1 MQYPRL
7 VMATVSV
14 AAGSALLDPP
24 SMSPPTLTG
33 LVHWQIHILQ
43 IPLLI
48 QSITYKERSQLW
60 KNTNLTISI
69 FYKDTW
75 VRFARW
81 GKISKMWHLFI
92 LWSFN
97 VTKWFDFFNFFQL
110 FWRDFFR
117 WSLKIPF
124 FILAIFLFWIFY
136 RFTPIGDFWQF
147 LRSE

>member
-14 AAGSALLDPP
+14 AAGSVLLDPP
-24 SMSPPTLTG
+24 SMFPPTHTG

-75 VRFARW
+75 VRFLRR
-81 GKISKMWHLFI
+81 GKISKMWHFFI
-92 LWSFN
+92 LWSST
-97 VTKWFDFFNFFQL
+97 VIKWFDFFNFFQL
-110 FWRDFFR
+110 FWRDPLEFRNTFVLIPAFFYFEFLTVLPQSANFG
-117 WSLKIPF
+117 WSR
-124 FILAIFLFWIFY
+124 AFL
-136 RFTPIGDFWQF
+136 
-147 LRSE
+147 